1 MSDVRACA
9 TGLVRVVLC
18 CFVRRCALW
27 RDAGGSRVAAP
38 YGGTL
43 VGFASLRLMAGRWL
57 CGSVCVSVAAPDGGT
72 RVVQE
77 LVLSASLRLM
87 AGCMA
92 GCLVRLAGVGR
103 SRHIGFAARGSRSP
117 LVDFTVCWEVSLGVG
132 MSASVG

>member
-103 SRHIGFAARGSRSP
+103 SRHIGFAARG
-117 LVDFTVCWEVSLGVG
+117 FSLPTC
-132 MSASVG
+132 